1 MLLRNSGRSIVA
13 NLVISTS
20 LSPYYSNFKTKRM
33 NNQQSQMAA
42 ICKIVSDKMGVSV
55 LDMKLKTRKREPVAA
70 RQMAQ
75 YLIRKTYPSIALT
88 TIGEFF
94 NRDHST
100 VLHSIDVVEDM
111 IFTKDPLFQWVA
123 NWKELKPAPIDE
135 QYGDRDYLLQSLY
148 QLKSSLR
155 SMAFSKEAATQ
166 KLNKLIEMRNYELNK
181 EENELR
187 LAAMKLDQMMF
198 DDLN

>member
-1 MLLRNSGRSIVA
+1 M
-13 NLVISTS
+13 
-20 LSPYYSNFKTKRM
+20 M
-33 NNQQSQMAA
+33 A

-55 LDMKLKTRKREPVAA
+55 IDMKLKTRKREPVAA

-75 YLIRKTYPSIALT
+75 YLIRKAYPSIALT

-111 IFTKDPLFQWVA
+111 IFTKDPMFQWLA
-123 NWKELKPAPIDE
+123 NWKELKPAPTDE
-135 QYGDRDYLLQSLY
+135 VYGERDYLLQSLY
-148 QLKSSLR
+148 QLKSSMR
-155 SMAFSKEAATQ
+155 SMTFNKDAATQ

-181 EENELR
+181 EENDIR
-187 LAAMKLDQMMF
+187 IAAMKLDQMMF